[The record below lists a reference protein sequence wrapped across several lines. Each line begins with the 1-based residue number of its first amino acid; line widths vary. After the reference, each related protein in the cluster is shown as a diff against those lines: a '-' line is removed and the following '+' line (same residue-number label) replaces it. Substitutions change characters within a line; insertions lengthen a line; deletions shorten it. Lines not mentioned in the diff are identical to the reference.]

1 MSEKVNAGRQS
12 SRGFGPGTARKVLY
26 AAVSAVLLVIA
37 LFAGLIEYLTLTEYK
52 PQERE
57 SIEISPVYRDPISA
71 GDTLRVLTWNCGYGA
86 LGDNADFFMDGGKG
100 VITADKER
108 VIRNLDGIIEQAT
121 ALEPDVI
128 LFQEVDRD
136 STRSH
141 HIDEVI
147 MLSNAY
153 STEDDQDYANGFA
166 YNFNVRFVPYP
177 LPPIGKVQSGILTL
191 TDTSAESAERIQLP
205 CPFKW
210 PVRLCN
216 LKRCLLVERVPL
228 QNSDKSLVLVNLHL
242 EAYDNGEGKIAQT
255 KMLKEILDEEAAAGN
270 YVIAGGDFNQTFSN
284 TDISAYPVQD
294 GMWAPGRIDTAEI
307 GDGWQCL
314 MDSSV
319 PSCRSLDKP
328 YQGADPEN
336 FQYYVID
343 GFIVSSNVQ
352 VRSCETKDMGF
363 VCTDHN
369 PVLLECVLK

>member
-177 LPPIGKVQSGILTL
+177 FPPIGKVQSGILTL

-255 KMLKEILDEEAAAGN
+255 KMLKKILDEEAAAGN

-319 PSCRSLDKP
+319 PTCRSLDKP

>member
-177 LPPIGKVQSGILTL
+177 FPPIGKVQSGILTL

-319 PSCRSLDKP
+319 PTCRSLDKP

>member
-141 HIDEVI
+141 HIAEVI

-177 LPPIGKVQSGILTL
+177 FPPIGKVQSGILTL

>member
-177 LPPIGKVQSGILTL
+177 FPPIGKVQSGILTL